1 MRVFAAVAA
10 CLLLCAPAGMAQ
22 INVQGEDGSTV
33 SIGPNGISI
42 NGTNTG
48 SRANVKL
55 GPGGIQIDSANG
67 GNRSRVNLGAGSYS
81 TGGGTSRITRTTRH
95 VTPTLVKT
103 TTTSKTVQPSGSS
116 ATEQVRLIE
125 LKIYGQSFP
134 NKPLMARIEKL
145 EVDNLGQ
152 KGSGP
157 LKTRINIL
165 AKELGVTLTETSTT
179 VVNSQNSTVEVTTH
193 SPEAANIRV
202 KEVAPSHASSTT
214 VMGNVLSDL
223 VVNESNQIIKG
234 HCNGNVIVLNGNNCQ
249 LQLSG
254 KLGEITIN
262 GNHNHIKSEKIA
274 VVVANGNSNSVTWA
288 HPQGAP
294 MIQDNGKDN
303 AMHSQ

>member
-10 CLLLCAPAGMAQ
+10 CVLLCSPACMAQ

-55 GPGGIQIDSANG
+55 GPGGIQIDSEND

-81 TGGGTSRITRTTRH
+81 TGGGTSRITRTTKH

-103 TTTSKTVQPSGSS
+103 TTTTKTVQPSASS
-116 ATEQVRLIE
+116 AAEQVRLIE
-125 LKIYGQSFP
+125 IKIYGQSFP

-145 EVDNLGQ
+145 EIDNLGQ
-152 KGSGP
+152 KGNGP

-165 AKELGVTLTETSTT
+165 AKELGVPLTSTSTT

-193 SPEAANIRV
+193 RPEAATIRV
-202 KEVAPSHASSTT
+202 KETAPYHASST
-214 VMGNVLSDL
+214 VQGNLLSDL
-223 VVNESNQIIKG
+223 VVNENNQIIKG

-262 GNHNHIKSEKIA
+262 GNNNHIKSEKIA
-274 VVVANGNSNSVTWA
+274 VVVANGNSNNVTWSRT
-288 HPQGAP
+288 QGAP
-294 MIQDNGKDN
+294 EIQDNGKDN

>member
-10 CLLLCAPAGMAQ
+10 CVLLCAPAGMAQ

-81 TGGGTSRITRTTRH
+81 TGGGTSRITRTTKR
-95 VTPTLVKT
+95 VPPTLVKT
-103 TTTSKTVQPSGSS
+103 TTTTRTAQPSASS
-116 ATEQVRLIE
+116 ATEQVKLIE
-125 LKIYGQSFP
+125 MKIYGQAFP
-134 NKPLMARIEKL
+134 AKPLMARIEKL
-145 EVDNLGQ
+145 EIDNLGQ

-193 SPEAANIRV
+193 GPESATVRV
-202 KEVAPSHASSTT
+202 KEVAPSHASST
-214 VMGNVLSDL
+214 VQGNLLSDL
-223 VVNESNQIIKG
+223 VVNENNQIIKG

-254 KLGEITIN
+254 KVGEITIN
-262 GNHNHIKSEKIA
+262 GNHNHIKSEKIT

-288 HPQGAP
+288 HPQSAP

-303 AMHSQ
+303 AMHAQ